1 MATAAA
7 TPGPQGLDLAA
18 HPTAGRL
25 DPGTGGLRKVRI
37 ADPTRSQ
44 GKRGGARVH
53 YLWVPPSRLVYFL
66 FVYSKQEAGT
76 LTRDQKKAL
85 AVVVRAIK
93 RELAGKGPGKQG

>member
-1 MATAAA
+1 M
-7 TPGPQGLDLAA
+7 
-18 HPTAGRL
+18 
-25 DPGTGGLRKVRI
+25 
-37 ADPTRSQ
+37 
-44 GKRGGARVH
+44 
-53 YLWVPPSRLVYFL
+53 WVPPSRLVYFL